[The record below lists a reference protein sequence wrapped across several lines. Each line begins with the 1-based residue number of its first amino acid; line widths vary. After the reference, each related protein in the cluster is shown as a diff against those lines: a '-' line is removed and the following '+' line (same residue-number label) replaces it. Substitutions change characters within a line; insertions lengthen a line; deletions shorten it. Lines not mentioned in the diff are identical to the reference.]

1 MSRLIDDPAK
11 VGPQTYFPSYEQVN
25 KIPVGTIDWQNSK
38 ESRGGVPVTG
48 ITLAEVGP
56 GKYQASSKS
65 QGIMNPSIPRM
76 GRGML
81 PIT

>member
-25 KIPVGTIDWQNSK
+25 KIPVVSKLFYSNLILQGTIDWQNSK

-65 QGIMNPSIPRM
+65 
-76 GRGML
+76 
-81 PIT
+81 